1 MALSSVATTEEKVVR
16 NRIDL
21 HTGNNRKGAGD
32 LSPAMVCGSSRLD
45 LHKAMATLVEMVSGS
60 SCPARRM
67 EVARIE
73 ETACD
78 SNHPDSPKT
87 ALQLRTRLKVRPHK
101 SLEAA
106 VR

>member
-1 MALSSVATTEEKVVR
+1 VALLSVATAVKVVR

-21 HTGNNRKGAGD
+21 HTCNNRKGAGD
-32 LSPAMVCGSSRLD
+32 LSPAMVCGSSRQD
-45 LHKAMATLVEMVSGS
+45 LRAASGTLVEMVSGNS
-60 SCPARRM
+60 RPARRT

-78 SNHPDSPKT
+78 SNRLDTPKT
-87 ALQLRTRLKVRPHK
+87 ALQLRTRSKVRSHK
-101 SLEAA
+101 SFEAA